1 MRNLEKFVGHRRK
14 LTQNKEE
21 LKLKHIKFERRV
33 MIGTSILTS
42 NELYHY
48 FFMIKYKQ
56 NSFILI

>member
-48 FFMIKYKQ
+48 FCMIKYKQ
-56 NSFILI
+56 NSFVLI